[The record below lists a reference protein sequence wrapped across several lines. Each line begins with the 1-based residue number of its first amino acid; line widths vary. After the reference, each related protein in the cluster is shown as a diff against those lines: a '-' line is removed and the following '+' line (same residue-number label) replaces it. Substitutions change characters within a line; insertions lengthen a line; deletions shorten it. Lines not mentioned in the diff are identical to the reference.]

1 MQHDFELF
9 VAELR
14 EKDEEAH
21 LSRDEETHFLI
32 NVVPSILEARR
43 VNLFCMGISDTN
55 HNSYNTAIL
64 WTPMFEISIPGS

>member
-1 MQHDFELF
+1 MFHAARFWTV

-14 EKDEEAH
+14 EKDEEA
-21 LSRDEETHFLI
+21 HFLI

-55 HNSYNTAIL
+55 HNSYNTANL
-64 WTPMFEISIPGS
+64 WTPMFEISISPGS